1 MVIPIS
7 SKLASVNLFSK
18 NQPSSK
24 ISFTTGVNSKVNDI
38 SSSQF
43 IPINIQVSNK
53 SRNSKQ
59 LTSSANAQIAK
70 AEDINTEISK
80 SLTDIYAILE
90 NLVELSEKASD
101 SSYTDADR
109 IEFNTQANEYLD
121 TIENYYNSA
130 ELYDIKI
137 LQGGGQSISS
147 GSNGEKYFMQY
158 GNVDKANLG
167 IDSIDLTT
175 STNAT
180 TSFTSLSSALEKISG
195 DIQNIDSE
203 GKNLSSLRKT
213 NNNSLS
219 ILNKEINSE
228 LSREAALEAFDM
240 AKASILVDVEKLTEL
255 QGSKLSVSVVTNMLE
270 SLKTLSQAVEE
281 ITTDTTTQNLENDK
295 ESSS

>member
-109 IEFNTQANEYLD
+109 TEFNTQANEYLD

-137 LQGGGQSISS
+137 LQGGGQVISS
-147 GSNGEKYFMQY
+147 GSNGEEYFMQY
-158 GNVDKANLG
+158 GNVDKTYLN
-167 IDSIDLTT
+167 INSIDLTT
-175 STNAT
+175 NA
-180 TSFTSLSSALEKISG
+180 SSSLTSLSSALEKVGG

-281 ITTDTTTQNLENDK
+281 ITTDTITQNLENDK